1 MGKKAIEHM
10 SNGSHSFALCTRFH
24 LLSDTH
30 KVIFSKFSCSYGLLS
45 FPFHFV
51 FFFFTFSISFLL
63 AFFGV
68 CACDV
73 WCVCLGLG
81 TLVDFCFFLLVT
93 FLFAWLLKFRRIKST
108 RLCTCMHVYAR
119 TCMCVRYEKKHTL
132 CSELWFDKSEE
143 SSLNVGWIERN
154 CSK

>member
-1 MGKKAIEHM
+1 M

-51 FFFFTFSISFLL
+51 FFFTFSISFLL

-73 WCVCLGLG
+73 YAWDLGHWLI
-81 TLVDFCFFLLVT
+81 FASFSSLLS
-93 FLFAWLLKFRRIKST
+93 FLLKFRRKKST

-119 TCMCVRYEKKHTL
+119 ACMYVRYEKKHTL
-132 CSELWFDKSEE
+132 CSELWFDKSEQ